1 VILKFSRKILLACLL
16 CALVPL
22 GLAAALTL
30 WREPAL
36 PFSPAQ
42 IRGLLL
48 FFGLTVGLA
57 FILGFT
63 AAFLL
68 NRELQ
73 RMLSELRTALN
84 QVSPG
89 LAPAGKAPLPQDELA
104 TLLAEVTRRLGEL
117 AALRETT
124 LELTGQLDM
133 SHLLQTIV
141 ARATTLM
148 GVTGGFIYEAD
159 PARRRLRLAA
169 VKALS
174 PDPLGAEMEFG
185 EGVAGRVAESGESL
199 VIHNYLQWV
208 GRSERFAGQPVFNVL
223 GVPMRWQGQLIG
235 VLNLED
241 ELGGRRFTA
250 PDVALAEQFAHQA
263 AAAMGN
269 ARLYAAANRQAERLA
284 IMHQAS
290 QDILSRSLDL
300 EQVYEAIDRAVGQLM
315 PNEAMT
321 IGLLDDQQEYVE
333 AVYLRD
339 RGVRQPTRRVSADAS
354 LTGYMLKSRRP
365 LLFHSAEEWPSDV
378 QHYGGEE
385 SVQSVLAVPLQV
397 GGYTL
402 GVLTT
407 QSYQPHAFSEDDF
420 PLLMTLAN
428 QAAAAIQNAR
438 LFQSVQR
445 QVLQLS
451 ILHAVAQAAVR
462 PAASDPEEV
471 TRRAMETLSQR
482 VNYDFLALLLLN
494 PSGTALRPYSFDS
507 GRQPALPDVEIP
519 LGIGVTGR
527 VAQTGQPR
535 RIGDVTQEAGYLRTF
550 AGARSELCVPLK
562 VGERVIGVLNAE
574 ASAPNA
580 FGEEDERLLTI
591 VAGLLAP
598 IIENAELYARDRQRL
613 GELTLLTDVAL
624 AAISATTFDE
634 VIARALQ
641 VLRERLKYEIV
652 GVELLD
658 ETGAWVVAHPSYLGV
673 DVSRFL
679 QPFPLT
685 EGISGTAIQTGQA
698 IRVEDVTRDARYR
711 PDIPGIRSELAVPL
725 KTADRVIGAINTESH
740 HEAAYTDTD
749 ERLLTVVAGMLAPI
763 IENARL
769 RASAEQQAHDL
780 DLLFRVQVAASAS
793 LDLETV
799 LGGIVEQVGRALQ
812 VTSAYVIELN
822 GAQLRV
828 VAEYYSPEASV
839 PERVSDLNVWYPVEV
854 FAAAARA
861 LRTGQPGQIGVD
873 DPETP
878 ETERD
883 HLRQYGGRTGLI
895 APFVRHGRPLGYLE
909 LWESRRDRVFS
920 AREVQ
925 LAQTLAGS
933 VAAALENATLYQSAR
948 RQAEQMRLVNEVGR
962 DVAGILDMH
971 QLLAQVSLRLEAAF
985 GYYHAR
991 VGLIEG
997 EDIVFPARPAARAQR
1012 QLPELRQRLAGP
1024 GIIAWVAQHA
1034 EPRLVSDARTD
1045 PDYLPNPTFPDT
1057 RALAA
1062 VPLIASGHAVG
1073 VLDVQSKRVGGL
1085 GKDDVTTLL
1094 AISGQLA
1101 VAVENARLYEEARRR
1116 AEEVSALLATTIDL
1130 GSSVEL
1136 STRLDVIAQSARRL
1150 VDGDSC
1156 IIYKLDPGAEYLHPL
1171 VVHDKYAEQIS
1182 AYKINVGEGITG
1194 MVALRGEGELVNRA
1208 DLDPRG
1214 KTFPGTPA
1222 TPDNLLAVPLKVGRR
1237 ITGVMAVYRE
1247 GLRGFKLH
1255 DLNLITSFAAQAA
1268 VAIENAE
1275 LYQALRERA
1284 NSLQAAYN
1292 QLAEMDRR
1300 KDEMVQN
1307 VSHELRTPLTFLR
1320 SYVELLLSGQLGEL
1334 LPEQEKSLRIVADKT
1349 STLVRLVNDILTLQ
1363 AVTPATI
1370 KRIPLDLASVAR
1382 AAADGVQ
1389 AAAEEAGLKLVVE
1402 LPPRPVPMEGDPLRL
1417 TQVFD
1422 NLLGNA
1428 VKFTHR
1434 GGEIH
1439 VSVKP
1444 GEREARVEVR
1454 DTGIGIAPDNLEHVF
1469 DRFYQVDGSRTRKRG
1484 GIGLGLSI
1492 CRLIVEAHG
1501 GRIGAESQ
1509 LDEGSSFYFTLPITD
1524 WAEGAALYDEKPL

>member
-1 VILKFSRKILLACLL
+1 MILKFSRKILLACLL

-36 PFSPAQ
+36 PFSPEQ
-42 IRGLLL
+42 IQGLLL

-57 FILGFT
+57 FILGFA

-89 LAPAGKAPLPQDELA
+89 LAPAAKATLPQDELA
-104 TLLAEVTRRLGEL
+104 ELLAEVTRRLGEL
-117 AALRETT
+117 AALREIT
-124 LELTGQLDM
+124 LELTAQLDM
-133 SHLLQTIV
+133 PHLLQTIV

-159 PARRRLRLAA
+159 PQRRRLRLAA

-199 VIHNYLQWV
+199 VIHNYPEWG
-208 GRSERFAGQPVFNVL
+208 GRSERFMGQPVFNVL

-263 AAAMGN
+263 ATAMGN

-284 IMHQAS
+284 ILHQAS

-300 EQVYEAIDRAVGQLM
+300 EQAYEAIDRAVGQLM
-315 PNEAMT
+315 PHEAMA
-321 IGLLDDQQEYVE
+321 IGLLDEKQEYVE
-333 AVYLRD
+333 AVYLMD
-339 RGVRQPTRRVSADAS
+339 RGVRQPTQRVPADAS
-354 LTGYMLKSRRP
+354 LTGYMLRLRRP
-365 LLFHSAEEWPSDV
+365 LLFHSAEEWPPDV

-385 SVQSVLAVPLQV
+385 SVQSVLVVPLQV

-402 GVLTT
+402 GALTT
-407 QSYQPHAFSEDDF
+407 QSYRPYAFDADDI
-420 PLLMTLAN
+420 PLLLTLAN

-451 ILHAVAQAAVR
+451 ILHAVAQAAVS
-462 PAASDPEEV
+462 ASDPEEV
-471 TRRAMETLSQR
+471 IRRAMETLSQR
-482 VNYDFLALLLLN
+482 VNYDFLALLRLN
-494 PSGTALRPYSFDS
+494 PGGTALRPYSFGS
-507 GRQPALPDVEIP
+507 AQFPLAPDVEIP

-535 RIGDVTQEAGYLRTF
+535 RIGDVSQEPGYLRTF
-550 AGARSELCVPLK
+550 PGAHSELCVPLK
-562 VGERVIGVLNAE
+562 AGERVIGVLDAE

-580 FGEEDERLLTI
+580 FGEDDERLLTI

-613 GELTLLTDVAL
+613 GELTLLTEVAL
-624 AAISATTFDE
+624 AAISAANFDE
-634 VIARALQ
+634 LIAQAVQ
-641 VLRERLKYEIV
+641 VLQRRLKYEIV

-673 DVSRFL
+673 DVPRFL

-685 EGISGTAIQTGQA
+685 EGIVGAA
-698 IRVEDVTRDARYR
+698 IRGRRAVRMDDVTRDARYR
-711 PDIPGIRSELAVPL
+711 HDIPGVRSELAVPL
-725 KTADRVIGAINTESH
+725 KIADRVIGAINSESRR
-740 HEAAYTDTD
+740 EAAYSEND

-769 RASAEQQAHDL
+769 RANAEQQAHDL

-793 LDLETV
+793 LDFETV
-799 LGGIVEQVGRALQ
+799 LSGIVEQVGRALL

-822 GAQLRV
+822 GAQTRT
-828 VAEYYSPEASV
+828 VAEYYGPEASAQ
-839 PERVSDLNVWYPVEV
+839 ERTSDVNVLYPVDM
-854 FAAAARA
+854 FPAAARA
-861 LRTGQPGQIGVD
+861 LRTGQPVQIHLD
-873 DPETP
+873 NPETS
-878 ETERD
+878 EAERE
-883 HLRQYGGRTGLI
+883 HIRRFGGRTALI
-895 APFVRHGRPLGYLE
+895 APFVRHGRPLGFLE
-909 LWESRRDRVFS
+909 LWESRRERVF
-920 AREVQ
+920 APREIQ
-925 LAQTLAGS
+925 LIQTLAGS
-933 VAAALENATLYQSAR
+933 VAAAMENAILYQSAR
-948 RQAEQMRLVNEVGR
+948 QQAEQMRLVNEVGR

-997 EDIVFPARPAARAQR
+997 EDIVFPARVDAQR
-1012 QLPELRQRLAGP
+1012 QLPELRVRLAEP
-1024 GIIAWVAQHA
+1024 GLIAWVAQHS

-1045 PDYLPNPTFPDT
+1045 PDYLPNPAFPDT
-1057 RALAA
+1057 RAEAA
-1062 VPLIASGHAVG
+1062 VPLIASGHTVG
-1073 VLDVQSKRVGGL
+1073 VLDVQSQRVGGL
-1085 GKDDVTTLL
+1085 SKDDLTTLL

-1150 VDGDSC
+1150 VGGDSC
-1156 IIYKLDPGAEYLHPL
+1156 IIYELDPGAEYLHSL

-1182 AYKINVGEGITG
+1182 AYKIKVGEGITG
-1194 MVALRGEGELVNRA
+1194 MVALTGEGELVNRA

-1214 KTFPGTPA
+1214 KTFPGTPT

-1292 QLAEMDRR
+1292 QLAEMDRL

-1334 LPEQEKSLRIVADKT
+1334 QPEQEKSLRIVADKT
-1349 STLVRLVNDILTLQ
+1349 QTLVRLVNDVLTLQ
-1363 AVTPATI
+1363 VVTPATI

-1402 LPPRPVPMEGDPLRL
+1402 LPPRPVPLEGDPLRL

-1428 VKFTHR
+1428 VKFTYR

-1439 VSVKP
+1439 LSVKP

-1454 DTGIGIAPDNLEHVF
+1454 DTGVGIAPDNLERVF

-1501 GRIGAESQ
+1501 GRIGVESK
-1509 LDEGSSFYFTLPITD
+1509 LSEGSSFYFTLPISE
-1524 WAEGAALYDEKPL
+1524 WAEGAALHDEKPL